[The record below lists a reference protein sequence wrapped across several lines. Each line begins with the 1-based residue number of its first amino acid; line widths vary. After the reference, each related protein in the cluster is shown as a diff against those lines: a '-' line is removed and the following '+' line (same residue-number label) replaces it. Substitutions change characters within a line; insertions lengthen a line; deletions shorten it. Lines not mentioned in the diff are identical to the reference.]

1 MSLQQPARVL
11 VAGKD
16 LLLRDSLVEA
26 LASRAEPFVVSSAAP
41 EETLQRLREERW
53 DVLLVDFSR
62 SRPDLVRLVRKVC
75 AEPGAA
81 HVLLLGV
88 DEADPELMDC
98 IEAGARGAL
107 AFDETLESLEAAI
120 SGLCRGEVVFP
131 PAVASSMFARLS
143 ELSVEHQRQQKLGA
157 LRLTS
162 REMQILRLLADALP
176 NKAIAQELG
185 LSIHTVKNHVHNILE
200 KLQVETR
207 SQAVEA
213 ADQRGWFDT

>member
-16 LLLRDSLVEA
+16 LLLRDSLAGA
-26 LASRAEPFVVSSAAP
+26 LGSRPDRFTVASAPP
-41 EETLQRLREERW
+41 EETLQRLRAERW
-53 DVLLVDFSR
+53 DVLLVDFSL
-62 SRPDLVRLVRKVC
+62 SQPDLVRLVRRVC

-81 HVLLLGV
+81 QVLLLGV
-88 DEADPELMDC
+88 DESAPELMDC

-107 AFDETLESLEAAI
+107 AFDATLEGLETAI
-120 SGLCRGEVVFP
+120 DELRRGKVVFP
-131 PAVASSMFARLS
+131 PAVASSMFSRLS

-162 REMQILRLLADALP
+162 REMQILRLLASALP
-176 NKAIAQELG
+176 NKAIALELG

-213 ADQRGWFDT
+213 ANQRGWFDT